1 MNPTQTLPYLPL
13 AKSLL
18 PARTLTR
25 DVVLVLAGC
34 LFVALT
40 AQFAVGAPVPI
51 TGQTFGVLLVGA
63 ALGGR
68 LGFLALVTYVLAGSL
83 GAPFFA
89 GGASGIG
96 KGLTLG
102 YLVAFPIAA
111 WLVGYLVER
120 FGADRSFFKTLGLM
134 LAASLLIYAIG
145 VPWLGYVGFKLGIFK
160 DWNTVIMAGMTKFL
174 LGDFIKAVL
183 AASLLPLAWRF
194 VGQK

>member
-13 AKSLL
+13 AKSFL
-18 PARTLTR
+18 PTRTLIR

-63 ALGGR
+63 VLGSR

-120 FGADRSFFKTLGLM
+120 FGADRSFFKTLGMM
-134 LAASLLIYAIG
+134 LVANLLIYAIG

-194 VGQK
+194 VGRK